1 MKIKRGDTLT
11 FLVNRVDELGQ
22 PITGGTIRSHIRNHM
37 EKKLASFTVAPTDEL
52 GQYEFTLSSTITSGF
67 PIGILFF
74 DIEFNDDG
82 VISSSETT
90 ELVVEKDY
98 TYGG

>member
-1 MKIKRGDTLT
+1 MKLKRGDTLT

-22 PITGGTIRSHIRNHM
+22 PITGGTIKSHIRNHM
-37 EKKLASFTVAPTDEL
+37 EKKLASFTITPTNEL
-52 GQYEFTLSSTITSGF
+52 GQYEFTLSPSITSAF

-74 DIEFNDDG
+74 DIEFNDNG

-90 ELVVEKDY
+90 ELIIEKDY
-98 TYGG
+98 TYGN